1 MKRKKVIIIGGGPA
15 GLTAAIHLAEK
26 GVPTTV
32 FEKEGYPHHKVCGE
46 YLSKEVLPYF
56 KKLGIGLNDLQPK
69 EISRLQY
76 SIARGRTLEA
86 DLPVG
91 GLGISRYT
99 LDHLLFETS
108 VQKGV
113 DVRREKVS
121 AVNFSGDRFE
131 ITTAEESYEAE
142 FVLGAYGKRDSLDKQ
157 LKRDFFQKSAP
168 WMAVKSHYQKDDF
181 PNDLVALHNFNGG
194 YCGLSKTETGAV
206 NVCYLATYDSFRK
219 YRDPELFREKVLRK
233 NPFLDRFFS
242 EAKEIFERPLT
253 IAQVSFDRKT
263 VVENHMLMIG
273 DTAGLIHPLCGNGMA
288 MAIRSAEIASEVI
301 LKQFGNKKFDRS
313 AMEKEYE
320 TRWKEE
326 FNRRLRAGRML
337 QKMLLNDSLAAI
349 SQSVVSTFPFLLPK
363 IIRQTHGKP
372 KQ

>member
-1 MKRKKVIIIGGGPA
+1 M
-15 GLTAAIHLAEK
+15 TAAIHLAEK
-26 GVPTTV
+26 GVQTTV

-56 KKLGIGLNDLQPK
+56 GKLGINLNDLKPK
-69 EISRLQY
+69 KISRMQY
-76 SIARGRTLEA
+76 STARGRTLET

-91 GLGISRYT
+91 GLGISRYA
-99 LDHLLFETS
+99 LDHLLFKTAIRM
-108 VQKGV
+108 GV
-113 DVRREKVS
+113 DVRQEKVS
-121 AVNFSGDRFE
+121 AVKFSDDRFE
-131 ITTAEESYEAE
+131 INTTEKAYEAGL
-142 FVLGAYGKRDSLDKQ
+142 VLGAYGKRDGLDKQ
-157 LKRDFFQKSAP
+157 LGRDFFQKSAP

-206 NVCYLATYDSFRK
+206 NVCYLATYESFRK

-233 NPFLDRFFS
+233 NPFLDGFFS

-263 VVENHMLMIG
+263 VVENHMLMTG

-301 LKQFGNKKFDRS
+301 LKQLGKKQFDRS
-313 AMEKEYE
+313 AMEMEYE
-320 TRWKEE
+320 ARWRNE

-337 QKMLLNDSLAAI
+337 QKVLLNDSLAAI
-349 SQSVVSTFPFLLPK
+349 SQSVVSAFPFLLPK
-363 IIRQTHGKP
+363 IIRQTHGKFN
-372 KQ
+372 Q